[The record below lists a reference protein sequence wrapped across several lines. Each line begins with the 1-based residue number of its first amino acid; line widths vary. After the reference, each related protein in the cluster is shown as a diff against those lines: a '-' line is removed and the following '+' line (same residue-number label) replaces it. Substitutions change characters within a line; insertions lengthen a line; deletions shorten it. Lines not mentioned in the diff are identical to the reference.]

1 MKKMLVAVGL
11 LAMVML
17 IAGCQKDATGPSE
30 AGPNGVTNE
39 QDAMKYYALNDE
51 FVTNDEVTF
60 QDAAVENF
68 EYGTFSL
75 GKTDAAI
82 IPVRWGRFITGVTKT
97 VTTTVAPGDTISYT
111 IVEKT
116 TTGVLKIRGKMLPA
130 DTTLVEIQKPF
141 VDVSKRNIIF
151 KRVARER
158 NRFWLNWVPVASS
171 LVAGGTAKPAPAI
184 KIEKVQFVRA
194 AGDTLTIVDPLK
206 YYMRYKWLKM
216 WAADT
221 KEDVLELQGGNQ
233 VRMRVVVTSAE
244 KDTDFV
250 FLRYGFNLT
259 DRKRVPLECVFMND
273 NGDGTYTRVFQTYS
287 ARKIVAPM
295 MHFHRGF
302 FHLNLDA
309 MTRSTLFTDDV
320 NKYSVTWWGVPY
332 RVF

>member
-1 MKKMLVAVGL
+1 
-11 LAMVML
+11 
-17 IAGCQKDATGPSE
+17 
-30 AGPNGVTNE
+30 
-39 QDAMKYYALNDE
+39 
-51 FVTNDEVTF
+51 
-60 QDAAVENF
+60 
-68 EYGTFSL
+68 
-75 GKTDAAI
+75 
-82 IPVRWGRFITGVTKT
+82 
-97 VTTTVAPGDTISYT
+97 
-111 IVEKT
+111 
-116 TTGVLKIRGKMLPA
+116 
-130 DTTLVEIQKPF
+130 
-141 VDVSKRNIIF
+141 
-151 KRVARER
+151 
-158 NRFWLNWVPVASS
+158 
-171 LVAGGTAKPAPAI
+171 
-184 KIEKVQFVRA
+184 
-194 AGDTLTIVDPLK
+194 
-206 YYMRYKWLKM
+206 MRYKWLKM

-259 DRKRVPLECVFMND
+259 DRKRVPLECVFVND

-320 NKYSVTWWGVPY
+320 NNYSVTWWGVPY